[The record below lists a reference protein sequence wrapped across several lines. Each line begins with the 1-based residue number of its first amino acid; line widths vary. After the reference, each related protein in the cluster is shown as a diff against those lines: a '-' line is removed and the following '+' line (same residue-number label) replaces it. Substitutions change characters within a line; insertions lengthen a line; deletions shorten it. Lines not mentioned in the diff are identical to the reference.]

1 MKFFKTALLPALA
14 AALLLGACSGSE
26 SYRGE
31 WKAVA
36 SDGSKSDGSKAEIT
50 FAEKSFTVKDEKGKE
65 AVYEYTQNQY
75 KLESGRTS
83 YGIDI
88 KNASEARIVFPFKG
102 KADRATMVAPDDT
115 ILYMLD
121 RHAYVPAAMVAPD
134 DTILYM
140 LDRHA
145 YVPADQFWKLPQ

>member
-1 MKFFKTALLPALA
+1 MKFFKTTALLPALA
-14 AALLLGACSGSE
+14 VALLLGACSGSE

-36 SDGSKSDGSKAEIT
+36 SDGSKAEIT
-50 FAEKSFTVKDEKGKE
+50 FAKKSFTIKDEKAKKPS
-65 AVYEYTQNQY
+65 TNT
-75 KLESGRTS
+75 LRTNTNSESGRTS

-102 KADRATMVAPDDT
+102 KTDRAT
-115 ILYMLD
+115 
-121 RHAYVPAAMVAPD
+121 MVAPD

>member
-1 MKFFKTALLPALA
+1 MKFFKTAALLPALA
-14 AALLLGACSGSE
+14 TALLIGACSGSE

-36 SDGSKSDGSKAEIT
+36 SDGSKAEIT

-65 AVYEYTQNQY
+65 TVYEYTQNQY

-88 KNASEARIVFPFKG
+88 KKRLGSTNRIPV
-102 KADRATMVAPDDT
+102 
-115 ILYMLD
+115 
-121 RHAYVPAAMVAPD
+121 
-134 DTILYM
+134 
-140 LDRHA
+140 
-145 YVPADQFWKLPQ
+145 

>member
-1 MKFFKTALLPALA
+1 MAAKPKSPLPKKALL
-14 AALLLGACSGSE
+14 
-26 SYRGE
+26 
-31 WKAVA
+31 
-36 SDGSKSDGSKAEIT
+36 SKTK
-50 FAEKSFTVKDEKGKE
+50 KGKE
-65 AVYEYTQNQY
+65 TVYEYTQNQY

-102 KADRATMVAPDDT
+102 KTDRAT
-115 ILYMLD
+115 
-121 RHAYVPAAMVAPD
+121 MVAPD

>member
-36 SDGSKSDGSKAEIT
+36 SDGSKAEIT
-50 FAEKSFTVKDEKGKE
+50 FAEKSFTVKYEKGKE
-65 AVYEYTQNQY
+65 TVYEYTQNQY

-102 KADRATMVAPDDT
+102 KTDRATIVAPDDT

-121 RHAYVPAAMVAPD
+121 RHAYVP
-134 DTILYM
+134 T
-140 LDRHA
+140 
-145 YVPADQFWKLPQ
+145 DQFWKLPQ

>member
-1 MKFFKTALLPALA
+1 MKFFKTAALLPALA
-14 AALLLGACSGSE
+14 TALLISACSGSE

-36 SDGSKSDGSKAEIT
+36 SDGSKAEIT

-65 AVYEYTQNQY
+65 TVYEYTQNQY

-102 KADRATMVAPDDT
+102 KTDRAT
-115 ILYMLD
+115 
-121 RHAYVPAAMVAPD
+121 MVAPD